1 MLGFSFGLFF
11 REGSDTS
18 ATTGWKTVG
27 NCLGRAPLGGSE
39 TEAWTWEIAWGELRW
54 EGATRKQRQGGRTG
68 NKRRQGV
75 RTGKRGK

>member
-39 TEAWTWEIAWGELRW
+39 LDAWTSWTDGKLWEIAWGELRW
-54 EGATRKQRQGGRTG
+54 EEARLKSRQGGQTG
-68 NKRRQGV
+68 N
-75 RTGKRGK
+75 RGK